1 MKKFSD
7 FYFDIQGE
15 FKENFPLASL
25 TWFKVG
31 GPAQLLFIPENKDD
45 LIKFIKTCPIK
56 YPKTIIGA
64 GSNLLIR
71 DGGVPGIV
79 ISMKKIDSVQ
89 PNNQNLYAEWGA
101 LDMTISREAS
111 KAGISGLEFL
121 IGIPGTI
128 GGGIKMN
135 AGSYGS
141 EIKDIL
147 KDVEVIDYS
156 GSVFKINSE
165 ELKMEY
171 RKSNT
176 PDDWLFLSCNLR
188 GEKSDSQKIRSR
200 MKKIMNDRKN
210 NQPINELTGGSTF
223 KNPYKMKSW
232 ELIDAA
238 GCRGL
243 KYGNAK
249 VSEKHCNFLIN
260 NGKANSSDIE
270 QLGNIIKNKVL
281 FQSGVN
287 LEWEI
292 IRIGKQIEN
301 ENDNA

>member
-165 ELKMEY
+165 ELKMQY

-260 NGKANSSDIE
+260 NGKANSNDIE

-301 ENDNA
+301 ENENA

>member
-1 MKKFSD
+1 MKN
-7 FYFDIQGE
+7 I
-15 FKENFPLASL
+15 N
-25 TWFKVG
+25 
-31 GPAQLLFIPENKDD
+31 
-45 LIKFIKTCPIK
+45 
-56 YPKTIIGA
+56 
-64 GSNLLIR
+64 
-71 DGGVPGIV
+71 
-79 ISMKKIDSVQ
+79 SVQ
-89 PNNQNLYAEWGA
+89 PNNQNLFAECGA

-135 AGSYGS
+135 AGSYGV

-147 KDVEVIDYS
+147 QDVDVVDFS

-176 PDDWLFLSCNLR
+176 PDDWLFLSCNLK
-188 GEKSDSQKIRSR
+188 GENSDSQKIRSR
-200 MKKIMNDRKN
+200 MKEIMNDRKN

-243 KYGNAK
+243 TFGNAK

>member
-7 FYFDIQGE
+7 FYFDVKGE
-15 FKENFPLASL
+15 FKENYPLASL

-31 GPAQLLFIPENKDD
+31 GPAQLLFIPESKDD
-45 LIKFIKTCPIK
+45 LIKFIKMCPVK
-56 YPKTIIGA
+56 YAKTVIGA
-64 GSNLLIR
+64 GSNLLVR

-79 ISMKKIDSVQ
+79 ISMKKINSVQ
-89 PNNQNLYAEWGA
+89 PINQNFYAECGA

-111 KAGISGLEFL
+111 KASISGLEFL

-135 AGSYGS
+135 AGSYGV

-147 KDVEVIDYS
+147 LDVDIIDYS

-171 RKSNT
+171 RRSNT
-176 PDDWLFLSCNLR
+176 PDNWIFLSCTLK
-188 GEKSDSQKIRSR
+188 GEKSDSHKIRSK
-200 MKKIMNDRKN
+200 MKEIMNDRKN

-223 KNPYKMKSW
+223 KNPYQMKSW

-243 KYGNAK
+243 TFGNAK

-260 NGKANSSDIE
+260 QGKANSSDIE
-270 QLGNIIKNKVL
+270 HLGNIIKNKVL
-281 FQSGVN
+281 SQSGVN

-301 ENDNA
+301 ETDHA

>member
-7 FYFDIQGE
+7 FYFDIKGE
-15 FKENFPLASL
+15 LKENYPLASL

-79 ISMKKIDSVQ
+79 ISMKKINSVQ
-89 PNNQNLYAEWGA
+89 PNNQNLYAECGA

-176 PDDWLFLSCNLR
+176 PDDWLFLSCNLK
-188 GEKSDSQKIRSR
+188 GEKSDRQKIRYR
-200 MKKIMNDRKN
+200 MKEIMNDRKN

-243 KYGNAK
+243 TFGNAK